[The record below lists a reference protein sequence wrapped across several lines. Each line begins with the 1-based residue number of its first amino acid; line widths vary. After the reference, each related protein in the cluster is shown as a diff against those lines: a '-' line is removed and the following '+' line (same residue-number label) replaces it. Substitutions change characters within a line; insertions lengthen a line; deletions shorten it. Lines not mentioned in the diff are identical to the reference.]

1 MIITWKNLEHKW
13 RKQLLSYAHGNV
25 LEVSTG
31 TGENFKHYPL
41 PVRVTA
47 TDTSKRLINVAKAEA
62 MKYGINAEFVLSPVD
77 ELNFAAHRFDTIVS
91 TFSISEYENPVWI
104 LEKLSGWC
112 KPGGSL
118 LILERGLS
126 NYSAVRLIQQK
137 WDSRFHK
144 TSGSHINRDVKAI
157 IHDAGLN
164 LKKMER
170 KMAGVIYMVCASPV
184 VQRSKEIERI
194 KL

>member
-126 NYSAVRLIQQK
+126 NYRAVRLIQQK
-137 WDSRFHK
+137 RDSRFHK

-164 LKKMER
+164 IKKMER
-170 KMAGVIYMVCASPV
+170 KMAGVIYMVWASPV
-184 VQRSKEIERI
+184 MQRSKEIERI